1 MGEGLWHPI
10 WEEPAKCL
18 EDEMHAGNSVWM
30 LALVSDRMARN
41 LRLPVGMV
49 RIEVKGRWVNSF
61 LGRSGLSMIYQL
73 LEMFSAS
80 MTACCTVQGVI
91 VTRAPDA

>member
-1 MGEGLWHPI
+1 
-10 WEEPAKCL
+10 
-18 EDEMHAGNSVWM
+18 M
-30 LALVSDRMARN
+30 LTRSIVDYTAPVSDRMARN

-61 LGRSGLSMIYQL
+61 LGKSGLSMIYQL

-91 VTRAPDA
+91 VTRNGSSTW